1 MCAETP
7 RISISLRIDGAS
19 MVYGA
24 IVSVLWPLVTAYSL
38 DYMSHEGHENRFF
51 AFWLMAYGVVL
62 GIAYSEDFLTLYF
75 FYEVLTLTTLPLVM
89 HAMDEKARYAGR
101 KYLVYSL
108 SGAAFAFI
116 GIVFLLNYGV
126 GHLNFT
132 YGGILDQSLAA
143 GNERT
148 LELVFVAAF
157 FGFGVKAAV
166 FPFHGW
172 LPDASVAP
180 TPVSALLHAVA
191 VVKAGA
197 FAVLRL
203 IYYGFGADFLRGSW
217 AQTVVMTAAIVTIVY
232 GSARALRTPHL
243 KRRLAF
249 STVSNL
255 SYILFALTLM
265 TPAGMVGGMTHMVYH
280 AFTKITMFCCA
291 GAIILKSGKE
301 YIYEMEDF
309 GRAMPVVFAT
319 FTVSSFALIG
329 MPPLG
334 GFAGKWMIAEAA
346 VASVNPLAYAG
357 IAALILSTLL
367 TTLYMLTIVVRAY
380 FPVGELDRAALA
392 RVHDP
397 ARTMWIPLVP
407 DKRFVGLDAY
417 KQVIDSGVDV
427 VIVAT
432 PPVFRPVH
440 FQYAT
445 EKGKHSFL
453 EKPICVDP
461 VGYRTIMAT
470 AKQAA
475 AKNLCVV
482 TGTQRHHQRSYVE
495 SYKKIMEGLIG
506 EITGGTVYWN
516 QNMLWYRDRQPG
528 WNDCEYMIKDWVNWK
543 WLSGDHIVE
552 QHVHNIDVFT
562 WFSGLKPVKA
572 VGFGSRHR
580 RITGDQYDNFSVD
593 FTMENGIHMHSMC
606 RQIDG
611 CANNVSEFIQGTKGS
626 WSSDTMEIKDL
637 AGNVIWKYDSEAE
650 KANFK
655 QTDPYTLEH
664 VNWINCIRGGKQ
676 IEQAS
681 ETAISNMAAIM
692 GRESAYTGAE
702 TTWDAMTASA
712 LDYTPKDLNLG
723 KMDMS
728 GFVVP
733 VPGKPI
739 DKK

>member
-1 MCAETP
+1 MKKEN
-7 RISISLRIDGAS
+7 SISRRSFLKSSALAGAL
-19 MVYGA
+19 GA
-24 IVSVLWPLVTAYSL
+24 IGTGSTV
-38 DYMSHEGHENRFF
+38 G
-51 AFWLMAYGVVL
+51 
-62 GIAYSEDFLTLYF
+62 
-75 FYEVLTLTTLPLVM
+75 VLTSCGGGESANAIKPLK
-89 HAMDEKARYAGR
+89 EPG
-101 KYLVYSL
+101 
-108 SGAAFAFI
+108 
-116 GIVFLLNYGV
+116 
-126 GHLNFT
+126 T
-132 YGGILDQSLAA
+132 YYVP
-143 GNERT
+143 E
-148 LELVFVAAF
+148 
-157 FGFGVKAAV
+157 
-166 FPFHGW
+166 
-172 LPDASVAP
+172 LPDLA
-180 TPVSALLHAVA
+180 TDGKEL
-191 VVKAGA
+191 KAG
-197 FAVLRL
+197 V
-203 IYYGFGADFLRGSW
+203 IGCGGRGSGD
-217 AQTVVMTAAIVTIVY
+217 AFNFLNAANGVTIV
-232 GSARALRTPHL
+232 ALGDTFQERVDDLAKKL
-243 KRRLAF
+243 KDEKGID
-249 STVSNL
+249 V
-255 SYILFALTLM
+255 
-265 TPAGMVGGMTHMVYH
+265 PA
-280 AFTKITMFCCA
+280 
-291 GAIILKSGKE
+291 
-301 YIYEMEDF
+301 
-309 GRAMPVVFAT
+309 
-319 FTVSSFALIG
+319 
-329 MPPLG
+329 
-334 GFAGKWMIAEAA
+334 
-346 VASVNPLAYAG
+346 
-357 IAALILSTLL
+357 
-367 TTLYMLTIVVRAY
+367 
-380 FPVGELDRAALA
+380 
-392 RVHDP
+392 
-397 ARTMWIPLVP
+397 

-733 VPGKPI
+733 VPGKLI